1 MTTPI
6 WQAGRFRLNLSQPLV
21 MGIVNATPDSFSDGG
36 QHQSSTEALAHCETL
51 LKQGA
56 DILDIGGESSRP
68 GAPVLG
74 AEEEWQRI
82 GELVQEAVKWQV
94 PISIDTYKTETM
106 IRALDAGADIINDIR
121 ALGSPGALD
130 AIASHPSCGV
140 CLMHMQGKPE
150 SMQEAPQYLDPVT
163 EVRQFLSDR
172 AQALIDKGVGRSRIT
187 LDPGYCFGKTPQHNL
202 ELWRRQAELLE
213 LGFPLLIGWSRKSTL
228 GVITGKPVEQRLAA
242 SLAAALA
249 SIQRGGRII
258 RVHDV
263 AETVDAIKVWQAAGL
278 LEST

>member
-187 LDPGYCFGKTPQHNL
+187 LDPGYGFGKTPQHNL

>member
-1 MTTPI
+1 MA
-6 WQAGRFRLNLSQPLV
+6 AG
-21 MGIVNATPDSFSDGG
+21 
-36 QHQSSTEALAHCETL
+36 
-51 LKQGA
+51 
-56 DILDIGGESSRP
+56 
-68 GAPVLG
+68 
-74 AEEEWQRI
+74 

-172 AQALIDKGVGRSRIT
+172 AQALIDKGGTIANHPGSGIWFWQ
-187 LDPGYCFGKTPQHNL
+187 DPAT
-202 ELWRRQAELLE
+202 
-213 LGFPLLIGWSRKSTL
+213 
-228 GVITGKPVEQRLAA
+228 
-242 SLAAALA
+242 
-249 SIQRGGRII
+249 
-258 RVHDV
+258 
-263 AETVDAIKVWQAAGL
+263 
-278 LEST
+278 

>member
-1 MTTPI
+1 MSTPI
-6 WQAGRFRLNLSQPLV
+6 WQAGRFQLNLSQPLV
-21 MGIVNATPDSFSDGG
+21 MGIVNVTPDSFSDGG
-36 QHQSSTEALAHCETL
+36 QHQTTSAALAHCEAL
-51 LKQGA
+51 LKDGA

-68 GAPVLG
+68 GAPALS
-74 AEEEWQRI
+74 AEEEWTRI
-82 GELVQEAVKWQV
+82 GGLVREAVQLQV

-106 IRALDAGADIINDIR
+106 ARALDAGADIINDIR
-121 ALGSPGALD
+121 ALGAAGAMELV
-130 AIASHPSCGV
+130 AAHPNCGV

-150 SMQEAPQYLDPVT
+150 DMQQAPRYVDAVS
-163 EVRQFLSDR
+163 EVRQFLSER
-172 AQALIDKGVGRSRIT
+172 AQTLLNKGVARERIT
-187 LDPGYCFGKTPQHNL
+187 LDPGYGFGKTPQHNL
-202 ELWRRQAELLE
+202 DLWCRQAELLD

-263 AETVDAIKVWQAAGL
+263 AETVDAIKVWHAAGL

>member
-56 DILDIGGESSRP
+56 DILDIGGESTRP

-187 LDPGYCFGKTPQHNL
+187 LDPGYGFGKTPQHNL

>member
-1 MTTPI
+1 MSPPI
-6 WQAGRFRLNLSQPLV
+6 WQAGRFQLNLSQPLV
-21 MGIVNATPDSFSDGG
+21 MGIVNVTPDSFSDGG
-36 QHQSSTEALAHCETL
+36 QHQTTSAALAHCEAL
-51 LKQGA
+51 LKDGA

-68 GAPVLG
+68 GAPPLS
-74 AEEEWQRI
+74 AEEEWARI
-82 GELVQEAVKWQV
+82 GGLVREAVRLQV

-106 IRALDAGADIINDIR
+106 ARALDAGADIINDIR
-121 ALGSPGALD
+121 ALGATGAMELV
-130 AIASHPSCGV
+130 AAHPSCGV

-150 SMQEAPQYLDPVT
+150 DMQQAPRYVDAVS
-163 EVRQFLSDR
+163 EVRHFLSER
-172 AQALIDKGVGRSRIT
+172 AQSLVNAGVARERIT

-202 ELWRRQAELLE
+202 DLWRRQAELLD

-263 AETVDAIKVWQAAGL
+263 AETVDAIKVWHAAGL